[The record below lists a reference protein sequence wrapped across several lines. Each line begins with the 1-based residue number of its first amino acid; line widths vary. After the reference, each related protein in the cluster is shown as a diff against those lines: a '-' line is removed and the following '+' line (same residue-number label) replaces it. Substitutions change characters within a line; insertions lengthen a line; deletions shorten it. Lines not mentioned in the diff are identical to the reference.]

1 MVQRRTRPSKRQ
13 RGKEREHGGRAKSP
27 VAFSRLSRA
36 CFSLDIVIKFAYSV
50 DVTASEL
57 RRKLA
62 KLGCTFEQG
71 TRHLVVIYKGKA
83 TEMPR
88 HPAKEL
94 KTGTVRGILKRLGIE
109 DL

>member
-83 TEMPR
+83 TNAAPTGE
-88 HPAKEL
+88 EL

>member
-1 MVQRRTRPSKRQ
+1 M
-13 RGKEREHGGRAKSP
+13 GKP
-27 VAFSRLSRA
+27 VDG
-36 CFSLDIVIKFAYSV
+36 C
-50 DVTASEL
+50 DVTQ
-57 RRKLA
+57 
-62 KLGCTFEQG
+62 GEQG

-109 DL
+109 EL

>member
-1 MVQRRTRPSKRQ
+1 M
-13 RGKEREHGGRAKSP
+13 
-27 VAFSRLSRA
+27 
-36 CFSLDIVIKFAYSV
+36 

-57 RRKLA
+57 KRKLA

-83 TEMPR
+83 TEIPR

-94 KTGTVRGILKRLGIE
+94 KTGTVRGILRRLGIE
-109 DL
+109 EL

>member
-1 MVQRRTRPSKRQ
+1 MFAPAYP
-13 RGKEREHGGRAKSP
+13 ECEGGRAS
-27 VAFSRLSRA
+27 AWRLA
-36 CFSLDIVIKFAYSV
+36 AGSLSKNIITFAKVLLEDIIKFAYYA
-50 DVTASEL
+50 DMTASEL

-62 KLGCTFEQG
+62 KLGCTFDQG
-71 TRHLVVIYKGKA
+71 SRHLVVIYRGKA

-109 DL
+109 EL